1 MSQRLALFGGS
12 FNPIHLGHLIIA
24 RSMAEQLRLDRVIFL
39 PSASPPHKTAAALLD
54 PGHRSEM
61 VRLKI
66 NIQNNCFFNISPTG
80 YI

>member
-61 VRLKI
+61 AAPVFCVGLS
-66 NIQNNCFFNISPTG
+66 FPPAPLP
-80 YI
+80 